1 VHSIN
6 EQWNDSETE
15 CQCDQY
21 EFVTTTEERKY
32 THVITLIAARSATYL
47 ARNL

>member
-21 EFVTTTEERKY
+21 EFVTATEKSGN
-32 THVITLIAARSATYL
+32 THICYYFNR
-47 ARNL
+47 RMECNLFS

>member
-1 VHSIN
+1 VYKIN

-21 EFVTTTEERKY
+21 EVVTNTEERKY
-32 THVITLIAARSATYL
+32 THMLL
-47 ARNL
+47 L